1 MHIKKNNS
9 CCSCSDGCCGSSAK
23 PEINKREIVIDFL
36 YLDVTVCERCQGTDK
51 SLDEAI
57 GEVANI
63 LAATGIDVK
72 VNKINARIVSTGI
85 EQYVGGRQT
94 MCKSASPLTADFIV
108 PAPAA
113 SSMLHV
119 EPFADYPLVNVFDDG
134 DIVRLAHISLYD
146 GQYNTNE
153 CWGTVVIDSFIS
165 NGEQVYTFTR
175 SASPNSGSAGAGA
188 VISAGELAL
197 NFGVSGDG
205 YIVSTVV

>member
-72 VNKINARIVSTGI
+72 VNKINV
-85 EQYVGGRQT
+85 
-94 MCKSASPLTADFIV
+94 L
-108 PAPAA
+108 
-113 SSMLHV
+113 
-119 EPFADYPLVNVFDDG
+119 
-134 DIVRLAHISLYD
+134 
-146 GQYNTNE
+146 NE
-153 CWGTVVIDSFIS
+153 
-165 NGEQVYTFTR
+165 
-175 SASPNSGSAGAGA
+175 
-188 VISAGELAL
+188 ELAKKHKFL
-197 NFGVSGDG
+197 TSPTIRINGKDIQMDLKKVFVSPVEIYAEMKLIAVFGF
-205 YIVSTVV
+205 IREKNIQARQRQ